1 MVRVGL
7 VMLQGARHAH
17 ISALNE
23 ASEDCGIPIEI
34 IEIRKL
40 EQLHSS
46 DPDALIIPGGESTT
60 MRKTGKDDASSLMP
74 GMFEWIRSNRSK
86 PILGT
91 CAGAILLADP
101 QDGASPLINAVLN
114 RNAYGSQ
121 YESFQGSVH
130 SPLLDR
136 EFPGI
141 FIRAPRFVSADDDI
155 CATHGDEVVG
165 VKNGMIIGLTFHPEL
180 SPDRGFHKWII
191 ENAKM

>member
-40 EQLHSS
+40 EQLHKS

-60 MRKTGKDDASSLMP
+60 MRKTGKDDASSLIP

-101 QDGASPLINAVLN
+101 QDLSLI
-114 RNAYGSQ
+114 
-121 YESFQGSVH
+121 H
-130 SPLLDR
+130 
-136 EFPGI
+136 I
-141 FIRAPRFVSADDDI
+141 
-155 CATHGDEVVG
+155 
-165 VKNGMIIGLTFHPEL
+165 
-180 SPDRGFHKWII
+180 
-191 ENAKM
+191 

>member
-40 EQLHSS
+40 EQLHNS

-74 GMFEWIRSNRSK
+74 GMFDWIRANRSK

-101 QDGASPLINAVLN
+101 QDGFSPLIKAVLN

-121 YESFQGSVH
+121 YESFQAAVH
-130 SPLLDR
+130 STLP
-136 EFPGI
+136 
-141 FIRAPRFVSADDDI
+141 VSY
-155 CATHGDEVVG
+155 TH
-165 VKNGMIIGLTFHPEL
+165 LTLPTT
-180 SPDRGFHKWII
+180 PYV
-191 ENAKM
+191 